1 MRTEEPP
8 TYRPQ
13 RVAYPSVRLV
23 WFFSSIHTPGR
34 CLIDTDMIM
43 KLLAIAIYAGILLLI
58 GYLASK
64 RMNNIR
70 DYFASGK
77 NLGFFNVAF
86 SARAT
91 GESAWLLIGL
101 TGMGYAMGVKAFW
114 VVLGEM
120 IGVGGAWLLM
130 SRRFKRLSDRY
141 DSITVPDY
149 LESRFRDSGHR
160 LRLIAAGALLIF
172 VPIYAGAQVFATG
185 DAFNSFLGWDHLI
198 GASVGFLVVM
208 LYITQGGF
216 TAVVWSDVFQGSLMF
231 LGLVTLPVVILMEA
245 GGMTNITESLR
256 SIDPHLLSLH
266 GPGEADAVTGI
277 VDPSSGGWTTATIV
291 SIVGLAAIGIGFWGS
306 PQVFVRY
313 ISMKNEKQIMPG
325 MLTAVTWTLLADS
338 GAVLVGVFGRAVFS
352 SEQLGGDHEAI
363 LPFAAMELLPA
374 FFSGIF
380 IAMVLSAIM
389 STIDSLLVVASS
401 AGVRDYWQKTRHP
414 DMGDEKLVSLSRK
427 VTIALSLVAF
437 AIGMGLLL
445 RDREKPLFWIIIF
458 GWSGIAATFCPTM
471 ILSLFWSKLTSLG
484 AKCSMVAGFMGV
496 PLFSFAIPPLLKQAG
511 FEEFAG
517 YLVSLDVLLPSFL
530 IGFAVAVVVSLLD
543 KKGQAQLEGVKDD
556 LLFAKTGQ
564 D

>member
-1 MRTEEPP
+1 
-8 TYRPQ
+8 
-13 RVAYPSVRLV
+13 
-23 WFFSSIHTPGR
+23 
-34 CLIDTDMIM
+34 M
-43 KLLAIAIYAGILLLI
+43 KLLAIGIYASILIAI
-58 GYLASK
+58 GYFASK
-64 RMNNIR
+64 RMHNIR

-101 TGMGYAMGVKAFW
+101 TGMGYAMGAKAFW

-149 LESRFRDSGHR
+149 LESRLRDSGHG

-185 DAFNSFLGWDHLI
+185 DAFNSFLGWDHLV
-198 GASVGFLVVM
+198 GATVGFAVVM

-231 LGLVTLPVVILMEA
+231 LGLVALPIVILAEA
-245 GGMTNITESLR
+245 GGYTNIIDSLR

-266 GPGEADAVTGI
+266 GPGAADAVTG
-277 VDPSSGGWTTATIV
+277 VVEPSTGGWSTGTVV
-291 SIVGLAAIGIGFWGS
+291 SVVGLAAIGIGFWGS

-313 ISMKNEKQIMPG
+313 ISMKNEKQIAPG
-325 MLTAVTWTLLADS
+325 ASVALVWTLLADS
-338 GAVLVGVFGRAVFS
+338 GAVLVGVFGRGIFNP
-352 SEQLGGDHEAI
+352 EQLGGDHEAI
-363 LPFAAMELLPA
+363 LPYAAMELLPA
-374 FFSGIF
+374 FFSGVF

-401 AGVRDYWQKTRHP
+401 AGVRDFWQKTRHP
-414 DMGDEKLVSLSRK
+414 NMGDETLVSLSRK
-427 VTIALSLVAF
+427 VTLVLALIAF
-437 AIGMGLLL
+437 AIGMGLLI
-445 RDREKPLFWIIIF
+445 RDPEKPLFWIIIF

-471 ILSLFWSKLTSLG
+471 ILSLFWSKLTALG
-484 AKCSMVAGFMGV
+484 AKCAMVAGFVGV
-496 PLFSFAIPPLLKQAG
+496 PLFSFVVPQALSKAG
-511 FEEFAG
+511 KEELSG
-517 YLVSLDVLLPSFL
+517 YLVSLDVLLPSFI
-530 IGFAVAVVVSLLD
+530 IGFFVAVIVSVFD
-543 KKGQAQLEGVKDD
+543 KKGQAKLTGIDD
-556 LLFAKTGQ
+556 DFRFAKTGRE
-564 D
+564 

>member
-1 MRTEEPP
+1 
-8 TYRPQ
+8 
-13 RVAYPSVRLV
+13 
-23 WFFSSIHTPGR
+23 
-34 CLIDTDMIM
+34 M
-43 KLLAIAIYAGILLLI
+43 KLLAIAIYAAILIAI
-58 GYLASK
+58 GYIASK
-64 RMNNIR
+64 RMHNIR

-101 TGMGYAMGVKAFW
+101 TGMGYAMGAKAFW
-114 VVLGEM
+114 VVLGEL
-120 IGVGGAWLLM
+120 IGVGGAWLFM

-149 LESRFRDSGHR
+149 LESRFRDSGHW
-160 LRLIAAGALLIF
+160 LRLIAAGTLLIF

-185 DAFNSFLGWDHLI
+185 DAFNSFLGWDHLV
-198 GASVGFLVVM
+198 GAAVGFVVVM

-231 LGLVTLPVVILMEA
+231 IGLVTLPVVILMEA
-245 GGMTNITESLR
+245 GGLTNITESLR

-266 GPGEADAVTGI
+266 GPGVADTVTGI
-277 VDPSSGGWTTATIV
+277 VAPSSGGWTTPTII

-313 ISMKNEKQIMPG
+313 ISMKNEKQIAPG
-325 MLTAVTWTLLADS
+325 AATAIVWTLFADS

-374 FFSGIF
+374 FFAGVF

-389 STIDSLLVVASS
+389 STIDSLLVVAAS

-414 DMGDEKLVSLSRK
+414 DMSDEKLVSLSRK
-427 VTIALSLVAF
+427 VTIGLSLVAF

-445 RDREKPLFWIIIF
+445 RDPDKPLFWIIIF

-484 AKCSMVAGFMGV
+484 VKCSMVAGFMGV
-496 PLFSFAIPPLLKQAG
+496 PLFSFVVPPLLAKVGYEELAG
-511 FEEFAG
+511 H
-517 YLVSLDVLLPSFL
+517 LVSLDVLLPSFI
-530 IGFAVAVVVSLLD
+530 IGFAVAVVVSMFD
-543 KKGQAQLEGVKDD
+543 KKGQAQLVGVEED
-556 LLFAKTGQ
+556 LNFAKTGSDRSETPPQ
-564 D
+564 

>member
-1 MRTEEPP
+1 
-8 TYRPQ
+8 
-13 RVAYPSVRLV
+13 
-23 WFFSSIHTPGR
+23 
-34 CLIDTDMIM
+34 M
-43 KLLAIAIYAGILLLI
+43 KLLAIAIYAAILIAI

-64 RMNNIR
+64 RMHNIR

-101 TGMGYAMGVKAFW
+101 TGMGFALGVQAFW

-149 LESRFRDSGHR
+149 LESRFRDSGHW
-160 LRLIAAGALLIF
+160 LRLIAAGALIIF

-185 DAFNSFLGWDHLI
+185 DAFNSFLGWDHLV
-198 GASVGFLVVM
+198 GAAVGFIVVM

-231 LGLVTLPVVILMEA
+231 LGLVALPVVILMEA
-245 GGMTNITESLR
+245 GGLTNITDSLR

-266 GPGEADAVTGI
+266 GPGVADATGAI
-277 VDPSSGGWTTATIV
+277 APSSGGWTTSTIV
-291 SIVGLAAIGIGFWGS
+291 KIVGLAAIGIGFWGS
-306 PQVFVRY
+306 PQVFVRF
-313 ISMKNEKQIMPG
+313 ISMKNENQIAPG
-325 MLTAVTWTLLADS
+325 ATTALIWTLLADS
-338 GAVLVGVFGRAVFS
+338 GAVLVGVFGRGIFS

-363 LPFAAMELLPA
+363 LPYAAMELLPA
-374 FFSGIF
+374 FFSGVF

-389 STIDSLLVVASS
+389 STIDSLLVVAAS

-414 DMGDEKLVSLSRK
+414 DMSDERLVSLSRK
-427 VTIALSLVAF
+427 VTIGLSLIAF

-445 RDREKPLFWIIIF
+445 RDPDKPLFWIIIF

-496 PLFSFAIPPLLKQAG
+496 PLFSFAVPPLLNR
-511 FEEFAG
+511 AG
-517 YLVSLDVLLPSFL
+517 YEELAGHLVSLDVLLPSFL
-530 IGFAVAVVVSLLD
+530 IGFTVAVVVSLMD
-543 KKGQAQLEGVKDD
+543 KKGQAQLEGVKED
-556 LLFAKTGQ
+556 LLFAKTGSE
-564 D
+564 

>member
-1 MRTEEPP
+1 MVVVQTR
-8 TYRPQ
+8 
-13 RVAYPSVRLV
+13 
-23 WFFSSIHTPGR
+23 PGR
-34 CLIDTDMIM
+34 CTIDTDMFM

-64 RMNNIR
+64 KMHNIR

-101 TGMGYAMGVKAFW
+101 TGMGYALGVKAFW

-149 LESRFRDSGHR
+149 LESRFRDSGHW
-160 LRLIAAGALLIF
+160 LRLIAAGALVIF

-185 DAFNSFLGWDHLI
+185 DAFNSFLGWDHLV
-198 GASVGFLVVM
+198 GAAVGFVVVM

-231 LGLVTLPVVILMEA
+231 LGLVTLPIVILMEA
-245 GGMTNITESLR
+245 GGMTNIVESLR

-266 GPGEADAVTGI
+266 GPGVADAVTGI
-277 VDPSSGGWTTATIV
+277 TEPASGGWTTATIV
-291 SIVGLAAIGIGFWGS
+291 SIIGLAAIGIGFWGS

-313 ISMKNEKQIMPG
+313 ISMRNEKQIVPG
-325 MLTAVTWTLLADS
+325 MLTAITWTLFADS
-338 GAVLVGVFGRAVFS
+338 GAVLVGVFGRAIFS
-352 SEQLGGDHEAI
+352 SDQLGGDHEAI

-374 FFSGIF
+374 FFSGVF

-389 STIDSLLVVASS
+389 STIDSLLVVAAS

-414 DMGDEKLVSLSRK
+414 DMSDEKLVSLSRK
-427 VTIALSLVAF
+427 VTIGLSLVAF

-484 AKCSMVAGFMGV
+484 AKCSMIAGFMGV
-496 PLFSFAIPPLLKQAG
+496 PLFSFVVPPVMVRAG
-511 FEEFAG
+511 YEEIAS
-517 YLVSLDVLLPSFL
+517 YLVSLDVLLPSFI
-530 IGFAVAVVVSLLD
+530 IGFAVAVIVSLLD
-543 KKGQAQLEGVKDD
+543 KKGQAQLEGVEDD
-556 LLFAKTGQ
+556 LRFAKTGKE
-564 D
+564 